1 MPSIEKLQKVRK
13 MNKTKK
19 LIILLGI
26 LFTGL
31 FVTGCSG
38 KYDSASEL
46 FTKFNDM
53 NEGAFTISANVT
65 VSNAEESMTSVLNSS
80 GVSDGNIAVCKIN
93 ATSESDIDASL
104 VTDNVV
110 YVEDVTAIKTYL
122 MYFFMYSCGDT
133 WEYSDKTYTAGT
145 DSNQVAGNMFN
156 SLGELA
162 KEAGATELKDELDSF
177 VTEVKMDET
186 VTAINTTLSLA
197 KKVFTGRV
205 TGTIVMDDNTVAF
218 TLDYT
223 FTESDI
229 NYNCDDDYMTLGSSL
244 NSCYR
249 DGYVYVAEKTGIKEV
264 ETVELTSH
272 LIDGSSLLIQGFD
285 DQYYKTTWDG
295 TKFNY
300 SESDLDFGEWELDYA
315 DDSTV
320 VVNMNM
326 FGDSIENY
334 IKWCE
339 DTYGE
344 NMEVT
349 YSTEEVEL
357 EAGEMTFFALSIGSG
372 DTYYDSESYLYQV
385 NDEFLV
391 RITVNNPSQ
400 ALADED
406 IVNMAFSSF
415 ELYESE

>member
-1 MPSIEKLQKVRK
+1 
-13 MNKTKK
+13 MNITKK
-19 LIILLGI
+19 LIILSYI
-26 LFTGL
+26 LLAGL
-31 FVTGCSG
+31 FITGCSG
-38 KYDSASEL
+38 KYDSASAL
-46 FTKFNDM
+46 FTKYNDM
-53 NEGAFTISANVT
+53 NEGNFELSANVT
-65 VSNAEESMTSVLNSS
+65 ITDGEESMNSTLTSS
-80 GVSDGNIAVCKIN
+80 GVSDGNVAVCKIN
-93 ATSESDIDASL
+93 AASESDVDASKI
-104 VTDNVV
+104 TNDVV
-110 YVEDVTAIKTYL
+110 YVEDATAIKTYL

-145 DSNQVAGNMFN
+145 DSNQVAGNMFS

-162 KEAGATELKDELDSF
+162 DKAGASELKDEIDSF

-197 KKVFTGRV
+197 KKVFTGRI
-205 TGTIVMDDNTVAF
+205 TGTIIMDDTTVAF
-218 TLDYT
+218 IFDYT

-244 NSCYR
+244 NYCYR
-249 DGYVYVAEKTGIKEV
+249 DGYVDVAEKTGIKEV
-264 ETVELTSH
+264 ETIELTSH

-285 DQYYKTTWDG
+285 DLYYKTTWDG
-295 TKFNY
+295 NKFNY

-315 DDSTV
+315 NDSTI

-326 FGDSIENY
+326 FGDSIEDY

-349 YSTEEVEL
+349 YSTEDVEL
-357 EAGEMTFFALSIGSG
+357 AAGEMTLFKLSIGSG

-385 NDEFLV
+385 NDEFLI
-391 RITVNNPSQ
+391 RITVNNPSSD
-400 ALADED
+400 LDDED

-415 ELYESE
+415 ELYESK